1 MVLYPWSRTVL
12 LTWCPWSGMGVV
24 TKIGAVVHRR
34 RFVALAKYTHATGRR
49 GKSPPF
55 PGRSVVH
62 RTWRC
67 GNICGIL
74 CVGIPTI
81 GLPNSL
87 WLLSL
92 TLLAGASRC
101 QRCIFPVGLRRPV
114 SRLLLPFGFVATKKP
129 SATYCGVQK
138 IVACRVAGEE
148 TWRAYRRPSAWHQ
161 RQSATPVS
169 VEYFW
174 VCAEAFCSSWTF
186 AGSPGPRSNRHHSL
200 VGELSIR
207 KLRN

>member
-1 MVLYPWSRTVL
+1 
-12 LTWCPWSGMGVV
+12 MGVV

-87 WLLSL
+87 WLLGL
-92 TLLAGASRC
+92 ALLAGASRC

-129 SATYCGVQK
+129 SAICCVVRKT
-138 IVACRVAGEE
+138 VACRVAAEG
-148 TWRAYRRPSAWHQ
+148 TWRACRKPSAWHQ
-161 RQSATPVS
+161 RRFSILVL
-169 VEYFW
+169 VECFW
-174 VCAEAFCSSWTF
+174 GLCTNNGSWVDYLF
-186 AGSPGPRSNRHHSL
+186 KL
-200 VGELSIR
+200 VGKAQNSGLSDDPYLFWLGLLAVGAR
-207 KLRN
+207 RCLAWAWRF

>member
-1 MVLYPWSRTVL
+1 MVLYPWSRTAL
-12 LTWCPWSGMGVV
+12 LTWCPWRGMGVV
-24 TKIGAVVHRR
+24 TKIGSVVHRR
-34 RFVALAKYTHATGRR
+34 RFVALAKYTHATGHR

-81 GLPNSL
+81 GFPNSL
-87 WLLSL
+87 WLLGL

-129 SATYCGVQK
+129 SAICCVVRKT
-138 IVACRVAGEE
+138 VACRVAAEG
-148 TWRAYRRPSAWHQ
+148 TWRACRKPSAWHQ
-161 RQSATPVS
+161 RRFSILVL
-169 VEYFW
+169 VECFW
-174 VCAEAFCSSWTF
+174 VYAEAFCASWTF
-186 AGSPGPRSNRHHSL
+186 ACSPRSPSNWHYSC
-200 VGELSIR
+200 VV
-207 KLRN
+207 N